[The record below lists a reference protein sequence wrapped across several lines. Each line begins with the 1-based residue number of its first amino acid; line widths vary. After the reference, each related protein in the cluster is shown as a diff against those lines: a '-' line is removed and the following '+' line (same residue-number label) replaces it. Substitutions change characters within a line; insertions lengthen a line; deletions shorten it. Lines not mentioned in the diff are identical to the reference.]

1 MHGRP
6 VPRWDLDAPSITA
19 LGYQTTGREL
29 GVSDRRPVLGRHV
42 WTPALS
48 LTQKQVAAKAG
59 VSKNYITML
68 ESGTRKS
75 PSLPVLRRL
84 ARALRVPVTELL
96 K

>member
-1 MHGRP
+1 
-6 VPRWDLDAPSITA
+6 
-19 LGYQTTGREL
+19 
-29 GVSDRRPVLGRHV
+29 
-42 WTPALS
+42 

-84 ARALRVPVTELL
+84 AGALGVPVTELL